1 MKRRESGDP
10 LDLLVSISGPE
21 PQRTIFEQKILQ
33 QIEDVPGKKVVALGK
48 SETLQLIR
56 DTADL
61 QVYSHIPRRE
71 MEKLFNRA
79 KLIVSRP
86 GYSTLME
93 LVELGK
99 PALLVPTPGQTEQIS
114 LARYARERNWFYS
127 VEQANLD
134 LARDVRIAP
143 QYSGLYKPNV
153 TQCSVRN
160 IFDNI
165 LNLG

>member
-1 MKRRESGDP
+1 MNRRESGDP

-33 QIEDVPGKKVVALGK
+33 QIDDVPGKKVVALGK

-56 DTADL
+56 DTKDL

-127 VEQANLD
+127 VDQAKLNLV
-134 LARDVRIAP
+134 RDVKIAP
-143 QYSGLYKPNV
+143 QYAGLFKPNV
-153 TQCSVRN
+153 TQWSVRN

-165 LNLG
+165 LNLK